1 MRRIICIILA
11 LTITLLCG
19 CGGKSGGDDAQD
31 SRNTQQEEFVVTPM
45 ASGLEL
51 VPYSCADFSMSVP
64 EGWMVEAATSNAGM
78 YHALRAYDPACSVN
92 QILYILKAE
101 PLFADDFL
109 KQNYTYWN
117 AAYAAFPVMAEESV
131 KGYFDVLPQ
140 YLSAVAAEPFYSSL
154 HFPQYE
160 DFTVTET
167 FDAAGSLGGTAG
179 VLRAEFTQDGVEAE
193 GMCSVELVPFPI
205 PGLGGYYMAYSTT
218 IVSTEKGMFQNWEDI
233 LTRSLGSLDYSGSYT
248 SSAMA
253 QSDATMGFER
263 VMDTETGEIYQT
275 DNGFA
280 DWYREWRA

>member
-11 LTITLLCG
+11 FTITLLCG
-19 CGGKSGGDDAQD
+19 CGRRSNGDDTQD
-31 SRNTQQEEFVVTPM
+31 SRNTQQEEFVITPM

-51 VPYSCADFSMSVP
+51 APYSCADFSMSVP

-154 HFPQYE
+154 HFP
-160 DFTVTET
+160 
-167 FDAAGSLGGTAG
+167 
-179 VLRAEFTQDGVEAE
+179 
-193 GMCSVELVPFPI
+193 
-205 PGLGGYYMAYSTT
+205 
-218 IVSTEKGMFQNWEDI
+218 
-233 LTRSLGSLDYSGSYT
+233 
-248 SSAMA
+248 
-253 QSDATMGFER
+253 
-263 VMDTETGEIYQT
+263 
-275 DNGFA
+275 
-280 DWYREWRA
+280 

>member
-11 LTITLLCG
+11 FTITLLCG
-19 CGGKSGGDDAQD
+19 CGSKSGGDDAQD
-31 SRNTQQEEFVVTPM
+31 SRNTQQEEFVITPM

-78 YHALRAYDPACSVN
+78 YHALRAYDPACMVN

-160 DFTVTET
+160 DFTVTEA
-167 FDAAGSLGGTAG
+167 FDATGSLGRCAACGVYAG
-179 VLRAEFTQDGVEAE
+179 RRRG
-193 GMCSVELVPFPI
+193 
-205 PGLGGYYMAYSTT
+205 GGYVFGGACPLPHPRP
-218 IVSTEKGMFQNWEDI
+218 W
-233 LTRSLGSLDYSGSYT
+233 
-248 SSAMA
+248 
-253 QSDATMGFER
+253 R
-263 VMDTETGEIYQT
+263 VLHGVQHHH
-275 DNGFA
+275 
-280 DWYREWRA
+280 RLR

>member
-19 CGGKSGGDDAQD
+19 CGSKSGGDDAQD

-117 AAYAAFPVMAEESV
+117 AAYAASPVTAEESV

-140 YLSAVAAEPFYSSL
+140 
-154 HFPQYE
+154 
-160 DFTVTET
+160 
-167 FDAAGSLGGTAG
+167 
-179 VLRAEFTQDGVEAE
+179 
-193 GMCSVELVPFPI
+193 
-205 PGLGGYYMAYSTT
+205 
-218 IVSTEKGMFQNWEDI
+218 
-233 LTRSLGSLDYSGSYT
+233 
-248 SSAMA
+248 
-253 QSDATMGFER
+253 
-263 VMDTETGEIYQT
+263 
-275 DNGFA
+275 
-280 DWYREWRA
+280 